1 MVMGDQ
7 ISPLLV
13 PSRRLDFFGIRPR
26 RVPKDRPK
34 RNGSLAPGVL
44 RLASGGRLRTP
55 IATTCRPIQRMR
67 RWPLKRFTK
76 SDRLVRITESG
87 GVPEIEDAVTKALQ
101 SLNRTQQPD
110 GSWPGGPGMTALAV
124 LAYLGQGE
132 AMLSPEFGEPCLK
145 GIVALINLAT
155 KNDGHFS
162 STPADKS
169 YSFDHGIATYALAEA
184 AVWCKQV
191 RQDIPNLDDTVRR
204 AGQIIIDHQH
214 TAGGWEQG
222 YEKTSDG
229 GGDLGIT
236 AWQFMALRACFMT
249 KLEFRDLP
257 PCVVRSLKFVESLQI
272 ESDALANAHQ
282 RTCLGVLMLEVYYQY
297 LTTTPQIRIE
307 RGG

>member
-1 MVMGDQ
+1 
-7 ISPLLV
+7 
-13 PSRRLDFFGIRPR
+13 
-26 RVPKDRPK
+26 
-34 RNGSLAPGVL
+34 
-44 RLASGGRLRTP
+44 
-55 IATTCRPIQRMR
+55 MR

-76 SDRLVRITESG
+76 SDRLVRIKESG

-101 SLNRTQQPD
+101 YLNRTQQPD